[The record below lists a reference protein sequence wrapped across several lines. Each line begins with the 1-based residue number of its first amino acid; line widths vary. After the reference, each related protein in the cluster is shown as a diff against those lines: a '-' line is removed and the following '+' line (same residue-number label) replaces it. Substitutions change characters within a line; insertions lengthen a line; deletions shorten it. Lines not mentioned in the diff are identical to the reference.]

1 MRRIAVVVA
10 LLSSWPGLPVVG
22 QAPSATNDV
31 APATVVR
38 LPSASLAREQ
48 VATVLLPASYG
59 SSRQRYPVVYL
70 LHGGGQDHTAFAT
83 RGWFRSL
90 ASRDIIVVTPSR
102 RAGANACH
110 GRRFCRTSSV

>member
-1 MRRIAVVVA
+1 MGITSRSARFLRQVVKRIEMTSARKPWSEVRSMRRIAVVVA

-38 LPSASLAREQ
+38 LPNASLAREQ

-70 LHGGGQDHTAFAT
+70 LHGGGQ
-83 RGWFRSL
+83 
-90 ASRDIIVVTPSR
+90 
-102 RAGANACH
+102 
-110 GRRFCRTSSV
+110 